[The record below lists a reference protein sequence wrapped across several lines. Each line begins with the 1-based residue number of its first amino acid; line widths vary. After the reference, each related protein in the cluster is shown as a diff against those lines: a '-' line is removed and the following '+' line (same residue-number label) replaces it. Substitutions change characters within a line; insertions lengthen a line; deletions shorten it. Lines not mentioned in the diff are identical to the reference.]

1 MWDLGRV
8 REYARSNHGVVDRA
22 TVLELGATDDI
33 IQRQVNGGRWE
44 ELHPGVYYLNV
55 TPITW
60 HTRVRAAV
68 LAAGVEAL
76 ASHRT
81 AGLLWNLDG
90 VRGRIV
96 EVTVPYSDKPIPRG
110 VVLHRTRRPLPS
122 DVAEGIPTT
131 SVERTLLDLARY
143 LPDLFLEK
151 ALMSALRQQLTTVD
165 SVGRLLVE
173 HGGSGVRGTKKLR
186 RVLALAD
193 DGITGSPA
201 EVEAAQLIRSA
212 PVSAPVAQMAIHLP
226 DGSNAYPDFCWPGRM
241 KIVEIDGLDAHSSS
255 DLLHNDLLR
264 QNMLMELGWQMRR
277 FSARQVRRN
286 PRSVREEIVR
296 FING

>member
-96 EVTVPYSDKPIPRG
+96 EATVPYSDKPTPRG

-226 DGSNAYPDFCWPGRM
+226 DGSNAYPDFC
-241 KIVEIDGLDAHSSS
+241 
-255 DLLHNDLLR
+255 
-264 QNMLMELGWQMRR
+264 
-277 FSARQVRRN
+277 
-286 PRSVREEIVR
+286 
-296 FING
+296 